1 MTKDFKMAMVK
12 DLMRVFVCLVTQSCL
27 TLWDP
32 LACSLP
38 ASSIRGTFGARILE
52 WVLIFSFRESFWPR
66 IEPTS
71 PVSPALQMNSLLIEL
86 SGKP

>member
-52 WVLIFSFRESFWPR
+52 WVLLPCIQTCPHIREH
-66 IEPTS
+66 
-71 PVSPALQMNSLLIEL
+71 PVYQSQLEYVL
-86 SGKP
+86 